1 MSGSSGQIRMHVG
14 VGHEHTVADAL
25 DVRGWLVQPW
35 GQGLIREEI
44 RAAMVTRWPPVLWR
58 WIPDLI
64 AVRGRQLALV
74 DPKTSLRSDTPNF
87 AIEQSALIAHQI
99 MANLGLQIVYV
110 FADLSCNEVRHLK
123 IEHRTLDS
131 HRLTTGGSGTPYV
144 LVRKADQ
151 RPLDDIFGPIIER
164 RATLN
169 VAYDDVRLAP

>member
-1 MSGSSGQIRMHVG
+1 MNGQRRLHIG
-14 VGHEHTVADAL
+14 IGHEVAVTDAL
-25 DVRGWLVQPW
+25 ADRGWLVQPW

-44 RAAMVTRWPPVLWR
+44 RAALVTRYPPVLWR

-64 AVRGRQLALV
+64 AVKGKTVVLV

-110 FADLSCNEVRHLK
+110 FADLTCNEVRHLK
-123 IEHRTLDS
+123 IAHRTLDS
-131 HRLTTGGSGTPYV
+131 QRLATGGSGTPFV

-151 RPLDDIFGPIIER
+151 RPLDDVFGPPVGHPES
-164 RATLN
+164 LV
-169 VAYDDVRLAP
+169 VAYDDVRLP